1 MFQVANPKSTTSTSI
16 PLNDWLT
23 PFMKDLATDEKNR
36 SSIEADEIQKAANA
50 QAAADKAAADKAAAD
65 KAAAERAASSPPTRN
80 RTSTQPTNPTGNPNG
95 GGG

>member
-16 PLNDWLT
+16 PLADWLS

-36 SSIEADEIQKAANA
+36 SSIEADEIQKAADA
-50 QAAADKAAADKAAAD
+50 KAAADKAAAAQAAAN
-65 KAAAERAASSPPTRN
+65 KAAAERAAAERAAKKAP
-80 RTSTQPTNPTGNPNG
+80 QPSRNG